1 MVQWLMAVQA
11 CPFPEY
17 PLLQVQLNVPGPVE
31 VQVDPT
37 AQLLIPKVQL
47 FMGVQAYPV
56 PLYPLLQVHV
66 NISVAVELQVDPV
79 ALVAISA
86 KSAIAGEIRSA
97 CAAVGPRA
105 NVGAGR
111 SKNGTVVDPIG
122 AIVDRCIRLRPKN
135 EMIPSPQ
142 TEMLEQE

>member
-79 ALVAISA
+79 AEQLLYPLVQLFWLMAIQIKIKIKIKERRLKKEDKRGSETIPVQKVPLPV
-86 KSAIAGEIRSA
+86 KSEVHAQ
-97 CAAVGPRA
+97 
-105 NVGAGR
+105 
-111 SKNGTVVDPIG
+111 
-122 AIVDRCIRLRPKN
+122 L
-135 EMIPSPQ
+135 
-142 TEMLEQE
+142 